1 MFFDA
6 RGDSLL
12 IARYMNLSFDDMS
25 KFIPLNPY
33 FWSDSSAY
41 LVQGTLRVLK
51 WLLGGS
57 LIRIK

>member
-12 IARYMNLSFDDMS
+12 IARYLNLSFDDMS

-33 FWSDSSAY
+33 F
-41 LVQGTLRVLK
+41 
-51 WLLGGS
+51 
-57 LIRIK
+57 